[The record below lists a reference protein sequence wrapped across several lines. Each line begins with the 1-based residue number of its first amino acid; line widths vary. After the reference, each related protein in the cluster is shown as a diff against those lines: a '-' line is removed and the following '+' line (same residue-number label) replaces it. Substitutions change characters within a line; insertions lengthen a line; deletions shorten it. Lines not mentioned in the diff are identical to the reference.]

1 MLVQWRVGARWAVLG
16 VIERG
21 QFEAFAVLDPLTQ
34 KTEAMALVNHV
45 LAHLLDNAECWP
57 QEQLP
62 KVAEGSGFW
71 SSTTPDSAARM
82 RIM

>member
-1 MLVQWRVGARWAVLG
+1 MPVQWRVGARWAALG

-71 SSTTPDSAARM
+71 SSTTPGDSARM
-82 RIM
+82 RIV